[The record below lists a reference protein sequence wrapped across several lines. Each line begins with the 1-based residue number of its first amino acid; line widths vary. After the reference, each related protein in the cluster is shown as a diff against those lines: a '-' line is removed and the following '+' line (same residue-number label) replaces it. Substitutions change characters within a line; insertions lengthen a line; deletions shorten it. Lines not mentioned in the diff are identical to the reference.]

1 MLKLFKKKEKQNKVL
16 SSMANGKS
24 VAIEDVP
31 DEVFSTKMMGDGIA
45 VIPDDGKIYAP
56 CNGKISMVMDNTKH
70 ALGIETED
78 GMELLIHVGLDTVN
92 LMGEGFATH
101 VSTGDSVETGELLIS
116 YDKTDF
122 VTKGINDI
130 TMLVIVENGG
140 HEITKYN
147 INENVHIIESPLI
160 QIKSHQI
167 DVVFLYCDKFFSN
180 LVIDFVLLKIL
191 L

>member
-1 MLKLFKKKEKQNKVL
+1 
-16 SSMANGKS
+16 
-24 VAIEDVP
+24 
-31 DEVFSTKMMGDGIA
+31 MMGDGIA

-101 VSTGDSVETGELLIS
+101 VSAGDSGET
-116 YDKTDF
+116 F
-122 VTKGINDI
+122 NR
-130 TMLVIVENGG
+130 
-140 HEITKYN
+140 
-147 INENVHIIESPLI
+147 I

-180 LVIDFVLLKIL
+180 LVIDFVLFKIL